1 MRVCT
6 CVEHENHV
14 EVVIEMARAHSSEEG
29 GKERESGKRRGKK
42 EGEKRK
48 GGKGVLGN
56 CGCFWFFCLTVCFHS
71 IPFCPPFFNPPC
83 HHTPSP
89 RSHSPHHS
97 PHHTTPWHT
106 QHATQPRVCAV
117 VFVVCVSLSLCV
129 AVCPLFPHSTQTTPR
144 HPITLSTTHD
154 ATNAWANER
163 LERSSGACVWTPQP
177 KHQPPQPSHDATHTT
192 CSLSFHPLAIHT
204 LHNTTTPTLTS
215 CDRTC
220 PTPTHLLTLQQLT
233 CFEAHT

>member
-1 MRVCT
+1 MCT

-14 EVVIEMARAHSSEEG
+14 DNVIETGWSHSSEEG

-48 GGKGVLGN
+48 GGKG
-56 CGCFWFFCLTVCFHS
+56 FWGIVGVFGFLFDCVFSLH
-71 IPFCPPFFNPPC
+71 PFLPPFFNPPC

-97 PHHTTPWHT
+97 SHHTTSWHT

-117 VFVVCVSLSLCV
+117 VFVCVSLSLCV

-144 HPITLSTTHD
+144 HPITPSTTHD
-154 ATNAWANER
+154 TTNA
-163 LERSSGACVWTPQP
+163 
-177 KHQPPQPSHDATHTT
+177 
-192 CSLSFHPLAIHT
+192 
-204 LHNTTTPTLTS
+204 
-215 CDRTC
+215 
-220 PTPTHLLTLQQLT
+220 
-233 CFEAHT
+233 

>member
-1 MRVCT
+1 M
-6 CVEHENHV
+6 EHENHV

-29 GKERESGKRRGKK
+29 GKERESGKRREKK

-97 PHHTTPWHT
+97 PHHTMAHT
-106 QHATQPRVCAV
+106 TRHATTRVCCGVCCLRVA
-117 VFVVCVSLSLCV
+117 VFVCRCLPALSSLNPNH
-129 AVCPLFPHSTQTTPR
+129 ATPSN
-144 HPITLSTTHD
+144 HPIH
-154 ATNAWANER
+154 
-163 LERSSGACVWTPQP
+163 
-177 KHQPPQPSHDATHTT
+177 HTWRHK
-192 CSLSFHPLAIHT
+192 CMS
-204 LHNTTTPTLTS
+204 
-215 CDRTC
+215 
-220 PTPTHLLTLQQLT
+220 Q
-233 CFEAHT
+233 